1 MKELSGKKLGNV
13 SFVENDGK
21 MYASVV
27 NSGVTAHY
35 EIKDI
40 EYKSPCE
47 AILMDLDGTTLT
59 SEEFWV
65 FIIAETMKELI
76 GDASFKLEEAD
87 IPFVSGFTTADHL
100 TYCISKY
107 AEGADLNHAIEI
119 YHKTTEYELGR
130 IMNGE
135 GHVEA
140 FTPAEGLKEFL
151 LGVKKKGIKIGLVT
165 SGLDYKAIPEI
176 VAVFKT
182 LDMGDPLEF
191 YDAIITGGRRKDT
204 GDYGT
209 LGEIVS
215 KPHPW
220 LYTETAYMGLKIK
233 DPEHVLGIED
243 SAAGAIALRAAGF
256 PVIGLE
262 CGNIADSGLD
272 SICHKK
278 VSRLTDI
285 LEMLERS

>member
-1 MKELSGKKLGNV
+1 MKELAGKKLGNV
-13 SFVENDGK
+13 TFSEREGR
-21 MYASVV
+21 MYASLTS
-27 NSGVTAHY
+27 SGVNAEY
-35 EIKDI
+35 ELKPI
-40 EYKSPCE
+40 EFKAPAE

-65 FIIAETMKELI
+65 FIIEETMKQLMKNP
-76 GDASFKLEEAD
+76 DFALEEAD

-100 TYCISKY
+100 EYCINKY
-107 AEGADLNHAIEI
+107 YKGGDINEALAI
-119 YHKTTEYELGR
+119 YHKTTEYELDR
-130 IMNGE
+130 IMKGE

-151 LGVKKKGIKIGLVT
+151 LEVKRRGIKIGLVT

-182 LDMGDPLEF
+182 LELGNPLEF
-191 YDAIITGGRRKDT
+191 YDAIITGGRRKDV

-233 DPEHVLGIED
+233 NPENVIGIED
-243 SAAGAIALRAAGF
+243 SSAGALALRLAGF

-262 CGNIADSGLD
+262 CGNITNSGLD
-272 SICHKK
+272 SICMAK
-278 VSRLTDI
+278 VEKLVDI
-285 LEMLERS
+285 LDLI

>member
-1 MKELSGKKLGNV
+1 MRELSGKKLGNV
-13 SFVENDGK
+13 TFNECDGK
-21 MYASVV
+21 MIATVV

-35 EIKDI
+35 EIKDV
-40 EYKSPCE
+40 EYKAPCE

-65 FIIAETMKELI
+65 FIIEETMKKLI
-76 GDASFKLEEAD
+76 GDESFALCEAD
-87 IPFVSGFTTADHL
+87 VPFVSGFTTADHL
-100 TYCISKY
+100 TYCINKY
-107 AEGADLNHAIEI
+107 AKGADLNKALEI

-130 IMNGE
+130 IMKGE

-151 LGVKKKGIKIGLVT
+151 LGVKERGIKIGLVT

-176 VAVFKT
+176 VAVFQT

-191 YDAIITGGRRKDT
+191 YDTIITGGRRKDV
-204 GDYGT
+204 GDWGT

-233 DPEHVLGIED
+233 NPDRVLGIED
-243 SAAGAIALRAAGF
+243 SAAGAVALRIAGF
-256 PVIGLE
+256 PVVGLE
-262 CGNIADSGLD
+262 CGNIGDSGLD
-272 SICHKK
+272 CICAKK
-278 VSRLTDI
+278 VSKLVEI
-285 LEMLERS
+285 LDFI

>member
-1 MKELSGKKLGNV
+1 MKELIGKTLGNV
-13 SFVENDGK
+13 SFFEREGIVFANVK
-21 MYASVV
+21 
-27 NSGVTAHY
+27 NSGVSADY
-35 EIKDI
+35 EIREVK
-40 EYKSPCE
+40 YKAPCE

-65 FIIAETMKELI
+65 FIIEETMKKLMDEPT
-76 GDASFKLEEAD
+76 FKLEEAD

-100 TYCISKY
+100 TYCINKY
-107 AEGADLNHAIEI
+107 AKDKNLNDAIEI
-119 YHKTTEYELGR
+119 YHRTTEYELGR
-130 IMNGE
+130 IMKGE

-182 LDMGDPLEF
+182 LDMGNPLDF
-191 YDAIITGGRRKDT
+191 YDTIITGGRRKDV

-220 LYTETAYMGLKIK
+220 LYTETAYMGLKINNP
-233 DPEHVLGIED
+233 DHVLGIED
-243 SAAGAIALRAAGF
+243 SAAGAIALRIAGF

-262 CGNIADSGLD
+262 CGNIGDSGLD
-272 SICHKK
+272 SICERK
-278 VSRLTDI
+278 VAKLTDI
-285 LEMLERS
+285 LEML

>member
-1 MKELSGKKLGNV
+1 MRELSGKKLGNV
-13 SFVENDGK
+13 EFNEKDGK

-27 NSGVTAHY
+27 NSGVLAHY

-40 EYKSPCE
+40 KFKAPCE

-65 FIIAETMKELI
+65 LIIEETMRELI
-76 GDASFKLEEAD
+76 GDNEFALCEED

-100 TYCISKY
+100 TYCINKY
-107 AEGADLNHAIEI
+107 APDKELNDAIAI
-119 YHKTTEYELGR
+119 YHKTTEHELGL
-130 IMNGE
+130 IMKGE

-140 FTPAEGLKEFL
+140 FTPAQGLKEFL
-151 LGVKKKGIKIGLVT
+151 LGVKERGIKIGLVT

-182 LDMGDPLEF
+182 LGMGNPLDF
-191 YDAIITGGRRKDT
+191 YDTIITGGRRKDV

-233 DPEHVLGIED
+233 NPEHVLGIED
-243 SAAGAIALRAAGF
+243 SAAGAVALRIAGF

-262 CGNIADSGLD
+262 CGNIGNSGID
-272 SICHKK
+272 SICEMK
-278 VSRLTDI
+278 VKRLTEI
-285 LEMLERS
+285 LEII

>member
-1 MKELSGKKLGNV
+1 MRELAGKKLGNV
-13 SFVENDGK
+13 TFSEQDGK
-21 MYASVV
+21 MYATVV

-40 EYKSPCE
+40 EYKAPCE

-65 FIIAETMKELI
+65 FIIEETMKKLME
-76 GDASFKLEEAD
+76 DESFKLEEAD

-100 TYCISKY
+100 TYCINKY
-107 AEGADLNHAIEI
+107 AKGADINRALEI

-130 IMNGE
+130 IMKGE

-151 LGVKKKGIKIGLVT
+151 LGVKEKGIKIGLVT

-182 LDMGDPLEF
+182 LDMGDPLKF
-191 YDAIITGGRRKDT
+191 YDTIITGGRRKDV

-220 LYTETAYMGLKIK
+220 LYTETAYMGLKVK
-233 DPEHVLGIED
+233 NPEHVLGIED
-243 SAAGAIALRAAGF
+243 SAAGAIALRVAGF
-256 PVIGLE
+256 PVVGLE
-262 CGNIADSGLD
+262 CGNIGDSGLD
-272 SICHKK
+272 GLCYAKPDN
-278 VSRLTDI
+278 LQQI
-285 LEMLERS
+285 LDLI